1 MGDSPNNGTHPME
14 VPIESVKFGIKMEF
28 GVKKK
33 EKRRRGGAWSAP
45 PENENERSRCL
56 LSF

>member
-1 MGDSPNNGTHPME
+1 ME